1 MCMSNE
7 RAKSLSKSPSFR
19 VTHCRW
25 RPDAVPEKRPSEWPA
40 LFDLA
45 IDILKHFNETNGCS
59 PSWSFGGGTALML
72 QIDPRESHDIERFMD
87 DRTYLR
93 FLTPEKKRTKMERA
107 PASLKA
113 GIEGAASREIGA
125 Q

>member
-1 MCMSNE
+1 MWMSNE

-45 IDILKHFNETNGCS
+45 IDILKHFNEETGFS
-59 PSWSFGGGTALML
+59 PSWSFGGGPAIML
-72 QIDPRESHDIERFMD
+72 QIDRRESHAIDMFLD
-87 DRTYLR
+87 DPPYFTFFNQENKGY
-93 FLTPEKKRTKMERA
+93 K
-107 PASLKA
+107 
-113 GIEGAASREIGA
+113 I
-125 Q
+125 